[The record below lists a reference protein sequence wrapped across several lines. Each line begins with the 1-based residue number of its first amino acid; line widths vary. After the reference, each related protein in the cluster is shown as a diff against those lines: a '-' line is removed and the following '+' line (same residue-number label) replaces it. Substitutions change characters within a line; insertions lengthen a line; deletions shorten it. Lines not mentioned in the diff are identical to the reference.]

1 MSAVSQVQG
10 RSVMPEDSPHATEN
24 VRLVVSRVLA
34 VAFGYHLLSYHTD
47 DGSERI
53 RGDQR
58 RIGHSTHL
66 LND

>member
-1 MSAVSQVQG
+1 
-10 RSVMPEDSPHATEN
+10 MPEDSPHATEN